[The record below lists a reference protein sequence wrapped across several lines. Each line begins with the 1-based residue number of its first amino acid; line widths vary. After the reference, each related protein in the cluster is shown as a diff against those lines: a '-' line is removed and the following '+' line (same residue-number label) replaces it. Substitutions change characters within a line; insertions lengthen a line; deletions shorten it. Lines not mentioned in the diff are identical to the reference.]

1 MSESKILAPFL
12 DQGDFPMEKE
22 TTTIRQE
29 ALLAAALLAA
39 LAERGSKGL
48 PKIEDVSALLFKLRN
63 AGIDIG
69 EVALRRVPGGFY
81 SEDIEALIGHYLAA
95 GYAEQMSPVKLTDK
109 GHRVLEEIIELERKE
124 KPEVLKRIE
133 SVLSH

>member
-1 MSESKILAPFL
+1 
-12 DQGDFPMEKE
+12 MEKE

-39 LAERGSKGL
+39 IAKRGSQGL
-48 PKIEDVSALLFKLRN
+48 TKIEDVSALLFKLRN

-81 SEDIEALIGHYLAA
+81 SEDIEALIGHYIAC
-95 GYAEQMSPVKLTDK
+95 GYAEHITPLTLTDK
-109 GHRVLEEIIELERKE
+109 EHR
-124 KPEVLKRIE
+124 
-133 SVLSH
+133 LSEHITD